1 MSASTGSGYSDEDE
15 GSLMTDIN
23 ITPLVDVVLVLLI
36 VFLMTVP
43 AVVSSTAL
51 KVNLPESGSGAKPLT
66 ASPWELVLR
75 PNDSDG
81 FELFLSDE
89 LVDRD
94 QIQQMLE
101 QSEVPRDMQQVRLSA
116 DRGVPYGEIIKVL
129 DMLAELKLEKVSLRT
144 KPK

>member
-51 KVNLPESGSGAKPLT
+51 KVNLPEAGSGAKPLT
-66 ASPWELVLR
+66 ASPWELALR
-75 PNDSDG
+75 PNDSGG
-81 FELFLSDE
+81 FDLLLGQDPTSREQLE
-89 LVDRD
+89 
-94 QIQQMLE
+94 QMLE
-101 QSEVPRDMQQVRLSA
+101 QSEVPRDNQQVRLSA
-116 DRGVPYGEIIKVL
+116 DRGVPYGEIIKIL

>member
-1 MSASTGSGYSDEDE
+1 MSSTAGSGYSDEEDS
-15 GSLMTDIN
+15 SLMTDIN

-51 KVNLPESGSGAKPLT
+51 KVNLPESQSGSKPLT

-75 PNDSDG
+75 RNEADQ
-81 FELFLSDE
+81 FELYLGNE
-89 LVDRD
+89 LTSRE
-94 QIQQMLE
+94 QLE
-101 QSEVPRDMQQVRLSA
+101 RSLAQSEVPRDMQQVRLSG
-116 DRGVPYGEIIKVL
+116 DKGVPYGEIIKVL

-144 KPK
+144 RPK